1 MKSPTIPEKQG
12 LLVSS
17 EPLRKLTIM
26 LLNHGSNIIIIE
38 IIITSVI
45 ITSTAFVRNNNEK

>member
-1 MKSPTIPEKQG
+1 M
-12 LLVSS
+12 VSS
-17 EPLRKLTIM
+17 EPLRKLTTM